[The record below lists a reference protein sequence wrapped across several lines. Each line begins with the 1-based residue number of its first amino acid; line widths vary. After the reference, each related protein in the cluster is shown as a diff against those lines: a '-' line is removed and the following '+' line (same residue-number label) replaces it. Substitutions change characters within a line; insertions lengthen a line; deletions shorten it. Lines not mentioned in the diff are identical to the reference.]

1 MPNIIELN
9 LLNNKSIVATMQ
21 GIPLA
26 NENSYKIIA
35 GEENATIFKVVSVP
49 NQYKDKNFTIEM
61 VNAKNYGINETQ
73 IKNISNYEFS
83 LPVGMAVAGYSYILF
98 RCKYTEN
105 GKQVVVPFQPLK
117 LKVWNTIPQWQDY
130 VDKTTNVKV
139 VDGYLILTENGNEY
153 NLGYVQGEKGDA
165 GKDGKDHS
173 VEIAEIKSDIAD
185 LYLLS
190 NATVTGTE
198 EIKEAY
204 TARQTANGLS
214 GLIDGALTKVLKVEG
229 NTVACHNLVNLEAMK
244 NLALLNNVEIDSNK
258 NTIKLLNDAG
268 GGWNIAC
275 VNDENVTAYEKF
287 VKCFGISKAG
297 KYRCTFKSL
306 VNAPTTYWRFNIGAT
321 TLFKIG
327 DGKKGTVF
335 EVTQENIDA
344 IKNITSNGNV
354 KLLVYGLTDDV
365 FGEFQIVEGEEEK
378 PYVPYFA
385 GLKNASFKGI
395 TSTGRN
401 LISNPSQHISVA
413 NGHYDE
419 VVTNVKLLP
428 NTTYCLS
435 FDYRINSSTD
445 ENPTCDVGYG
455 DTIMRVSLTP
465 NGVPLG
471 STSGHFSTTF
481 TTPQSFLKVSTQNP
495 KFVAR
500 YVRVG
505 TQGNLDAEVSNI
517 QLTFGDTEQDFT
529 PYEESTI
536 ELPTAVE
543 SGLGTTIDFENRK
556 IINRGKEIKL
566 QSAVLT
572 EDETANEEVIKSYIG
587 FKYYPNEK
595 HYVLYIEKAI
605 PTVEKRANGVSSY
618 GFVATVDIQQIW
630 TKGAL
635 WLGVDNSIVY
645 WLDCADYLGLSSNS
659 TTWANGLNAEP
670 TADEILAVK
679 KAFHTFLQNN
689 PVKIRYIS
697 NIPEELPLSTNK
709 SKYKSLVGGSETVVQ
724 GTTDNSKYGAENT
737 ATNIYAIKKGVTE

>member
-9 LLNNKSIVATMQ
+9 LLSNKSIVATMQ

-117 LKVWNTIPQWQDY
+117 VKVWNTIPQWQDY
-130 VDKTTNVKV
+130 VDKTTNAKV

-229 NTVACHNLVNLEAMK
+229 NTVRT
-244 NLALLNNVEIDSNK
+244 LNEFD
-258 NTIKLLNDAG
+258 
-268 GGWNIAC
+268 
-275 VNDENVTAYEKF
+275 
-287 VKCFGISKAG
+287 ISKIKNETYIYPLGNNIVAVSTYG
-297 KYRCTFKSL
+297 HPLGGTVKDIFPNVKANVIYTCACTITQDADSTASNGMIVVRGGSTNSRL
-306 VNAPTTYWRFNIGAT
+306 VNAHSIGKA
-321 TLFKIG
+321 G
-327 DGKKGTVF
+327 ERAYKKKTVVF
-335 EVTQENIDA
+335 TEEDLSKYVY
-344 IKNITSNGNV
+344 
-354 KLLVYGLTDDV
+354 VYGLQSGTMV
-365 FGEFQIVEGEEEK
+365 WENFMLVEGDYSNTDM
-378 PYVPYFA
+378 PAFQPYFT

-395 TSTGRN
+395 TSTGKN
-401 LISNPSQHISVA
+401 LLRFPYSYDSQTINGITFTVNRDGTITA
-413 NGHYDE
+413 NGTATDTSIFYLNGATQE
-419 VVTNVKLLP
+419 RMVVGQSYTISDIRGDGYYTRVLYTENGVYKEA
-428 NTTYCLS
+428 S
-435 FDYRINSSTD
+435 NSSFMFTVKPSYCSI
-445 ENPTCDVGYG
+445 EIRISAG
-455 DTIMRVSLTP
+455 
-465 NGVPLG
+465 
-471 STSGHFSTTF
+471 TTLNNVVF
-481 TTPQSFLKVSTQNP
+481 KPMLN
-495 KFVAR
+495 
-500 YVRVG
+500 
-505 TQGNLDAEVSNI
+505 
-517 QLTFGDTEQDFT
+517 FGDTALPYE
-529 PYEESTI
+529 PYEEDTL

-543 SGLGTTIDFENRK
+543 CGLGTTIDLENRK
-556 IINRGKEIKL
+556 IINRGVEITLTGAEIIEYRNYKTESYAPNVGSLPLYTLHIEAKL
-566 QSAVLT
+566 
-572 EDETANEEVIKSYIG
+572 
-587 FKYYPNEK
+587 
-595 HYVLYIEKAI
+595 
-605 PTVEKRANGVSSY
+605 PTVEKRAY
-618 GFVATVDIQQIW
+618 GITTDGIVATQDDTSSQW
-630 TKGAL
+630 KDGAL
-635 WLGVDNSIVY
+635 WLGVGNQTLY
-645 WLDCADYLGLSSNS
+645 WVNALEYLGLYNVPEYPTETQIEEAK
-659 TTWANGLNAEP
+659 TT
-670 TADEILAVK
+670 LATYLK
-679 KAFHTFLQNN
+679 QRYESGN

-709 SKYKSLVGGSETVVQ
+709 SKYKAWVGGSETVVQ

>member
-1 MPNIIELN
+1 MPNTIELN
-9 LLNNKSIVATMQ
+9 LLSNKSIVATMQ

-117 LKVWNTIPQWQDY
+117 VKVWNTIPQWQDY
-130 VDKTTNVKV
+130 VDKTTNAKV

-198 EIKEAY
+198 KIKEAY

-229 NTVACHNLVNLEAMK
+229 NTVACHNLLNLEAMK
-244 NLALLNNVEIDSNK
+244 NLALLNNVEIDSDK
-258 NTIKLLNDAG
+258 NTIKVLNNTG
-268 GGWNIAC
+268 GGAYIAC
-275 VNDENVTAYEKF
+275 ISDKNGTAYEKF

-306 VNAPTTYWRFNIGAT
+306 VNKPTNDLRFNVGANT
-321 TLFKIG
+321 IFKIG
-327 DGKKGTVF
+327 TGNGTVF
-335 EVTQENIDA
+335 EVEQADIDA
-344 IKNITSNGNV
+344 IKSIATGGNV

-365 FGEFQIVEGEEEK
+365 FGEFQIVEGGEEK
-378 PYVPYFA
+378 PYQPYFA

-395 TSTGRN
+395 TSTGKN
-401 LISNPSQHISVA
+401 LLMFPYSYDSQTINGITFTVNRDGTITA
-413 NGHYDE
+413 NGTATDTSIFYLNGATQE
-419 VVTNVKLLP
+419 RMVVGQSYTISDIRGDGYYTRVLYTENGVNKEA
-428 NTTYCLS
+428 S
-435 FDYRINSSTD
+435 NSSFMF
-445 ENPTCDVGYG
+445 
-455 DTIMRVSLTP
+455 TIKP
-465 NGVPLG
+465 NYCSIEIRISAG
-471 STSGHFSTTF
+471 TTLNNVVF
-481 TTPQSFLKVSTQNP
+481 KPMLN
-495 KFVAR
+495 
-500 YVRVG
+500 
-505 TQGNLDAEVSNI
+505 
-517 QLTFGDTEQDFT
+517 FGDTALPYE
-529 PYEESTI
+529 PYEEDTI

-556 IINRGKEIKL
+556 IINRGKEI
-566 QSAVLT
+566 VLDGT
-572 EDETANEEVIKSYIG
+572 ETI
-587 FKYYPNEK
+587 YYKDYGNGY
-595 HYVLYIEKAI
+595 YVLYWYNKLDGIAES
-605 PTVEKRANGVSSY
+605 RAKYVSTDAAQLNGE
-618 GFVATVDIQQIW
+618 W
-630 TKGAL
+630 TDGAV
-635 WLGVDNSIVY
+635 WVGVNDANLY
-645 WLDCADYLGLSSNS
+645 WVNAADYLGVY
-659 TTWANGLNAEP
+659 TGTDIEQMK
-670 TADEILAVK
+670 ADFAAYLKQRYASGN
-679 KAFHTFLQNN
+679 H
-689 PVKIRYIS
+689 VKIRYIS

-709 SKYKSLVGGSETVVQ
+709 SKYKEWVGGSETVVQ

>member
-1 MPNIIELN
+1 MPNTIELN
-9 LLNNKSIVATMQ
+9 LLSNKSIVATMQ

-117 LKVWNTIPQWQDY
+117 VKVWNTIPQWQDY
-130 VDKTTNVKV
+130 VDKTTNAKV

-198 EIKEAY
+198 KIKEAY

-229 NTVACHNLVNLEAMK
+229 NTVACHNLLNLEAMK
-244 NLALLNNVEIDSNK
+244 NLALLNNVEIDSDK
-258 NTIKLLNDAG
+258 NTIKVLNNTG
-268 GGWNIAC
+268 GGAYIAC
-275 VNDENVTAYEKF
+275 ISDKNGTAYEKF

-306 VNAPTTYWRFNIGAT
+306 VNKPTSDWRFNIVANT
-321 TLFKIG
+321 IFRIG
-327 DGKKGTVF
+327 VGNGTVF
-335 EVTQENIDA
+335 EVEQADIDA
-344 IKNITSNGNV
+344 IKSIATGGNV
-354 KLLVYGLTDDV
+354 KLLVYGSTDDV

-401 LISNPSQHISVA
+401 LFDKSKAKDGYEIGIAQTGEEHVNA
-413 NGHYDE
+413 E
-419 VVTNVKLLP
+419 WFVTNLIPVLPDTRYTITGKPNGSAVTQYDVNKKAIGSFASNGTTGFTTRSNTAFVKLNGKL
-428 NTTYCLS
+428 
-435 FDYRINSSTD
+435 TD
-445 ENPTCDVGYG
+445 K
-455 DTIMRVSLTP
+455 DTFQLEI
-465 NGVPLG
+465 G
-471 STSGHFSTTF
+471 SKASE
-481 TTPQSFLKVSTQNP
+481 
-495 KFVAR
+495 
-500 YVRVG
+500 Y
-505 TQGNLDAEVSNI
+505 
-517 QLTFGDTEQDFT
+517 T
-529 PYEESTI
+529 PYVEDTL
-536 ELPTAVE
+536 ELPVAVE

-556 IINRGKEIKL
+556 IINRGNEI
-566 QSAVLT
+566 VLDGT
-572 EDETANEEVIKSYIG
+572 ETIEYKDYNNGY
-587 FKYYPNEK
+587 
-595 HYVLYIEKAI
+595 YVLYWKGKLGGIKERRAEYVSTDAEKYS
-605 PTVEKRANGVSSY
+605 ENNQWVS
-618 GFVATVDIQQIW
+618 GL
-630 TKGAL
+630 L
-635 WLGVDNSIVY
+635 WVGVDDDILY
-645 WLDCADYLGLSSNS
+645 WVNAADYLGVY
-659 TTWANGLNAEP
+659 TGTDIEQMK
-670 TADEILAVK
+670 ADFAAYLKQRYASGN
-679 KAFHTFLQNN
+679 H
-689 PVKIRYIS
+689 VKIRYIS

-709 SKYKSLVGGSETVVQ
+709 SKYKEWVGGSETVVQ